1 MAVTSW
7 VVLPGELGGVPRG
20 AKPVP
25 RSTQTANRYGTTIPG
40 NATGVVPPYGQIF
53 PRGKT

>member
-1 MAVTSW
+1 MATSW
-7 VVLPGELGGVPRG
+7 VLIPGELGGAPRG

-25 RSTQTANRYGTTIPG
+25 RNNQTANRYGTTIPG
-40 NATGVVPPYGQIF
+40 NATGVVPAYGQIF